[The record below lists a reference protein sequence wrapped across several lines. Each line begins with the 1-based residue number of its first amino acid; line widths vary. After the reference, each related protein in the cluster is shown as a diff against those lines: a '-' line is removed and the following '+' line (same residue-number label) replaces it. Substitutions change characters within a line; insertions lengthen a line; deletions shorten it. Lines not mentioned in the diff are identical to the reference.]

1 MKSRLYCSHRRALYI
16 LNNQARLD
24 NSVLW
29 KLILLK
35 VWMKESLYFSSCDA
49 ASNLGCY
56 WCISELKKMC
66 PTETGNEHYW
76 GSKFA
81 WSKCNYIKKNKNK
94 TKSLNKFKKRIRF
107 CLVNSSILD
116 LKLIRSIR
124 SVKQYFQHNP
134 HWKLQPS
141 FPLQKV
147 SILP

>member
-49 ASNLGCY
+49 ASNLGYY
-56 WCISELKKMC
+56 WYISELKKCVQLKLEMNIIGVVNLHEVSV
-66 PTETGNEHYW
+66 TT
-76 GSKFA
+76 SK
-81 WSKCNYIKKNKNK
+81 KINK

>member
-1 MKSRLYCSHRRALYI
+1 MKSQLYCSHWPTLYI

-24 NSVLW
+24 NTVLW

-35 VWMKESLYFSSCDA
+35 VWMKESIYFSSCDA

-56 WCISELKKMC
+56 CFISEFKKMC

-76 GSKFA
+76 GCKCA
-81 WSKCNYIKKNKNK
+81 WSKCYYIKNKQNK
-94 TKSLNKFKKRIRF
+94 ITKQIKKRIWF

-124 SVKQYFQHNP
+124 SVKQYFRHSP
-134 HWKLQPS
+134 HWKLNFLSKKWQ
-141 FPLQKV
+141 FCHNFA
-147 SILP
+147 